1 MVYLKTLGIKALA
14 IGITV
19 FSLFGIF
26 YNADVMNLFWISL
39 LTTGLAF
46 LIGDLFVLRRFGN
59 VTASI
64 ADFPLAFLSI
74 WLLGSLFIEASIP
87 IATTSLMAAFFITC
101 CEPFI
106 HTYMIE
112 NLEEDAFEER
122 ETTPGAGELQT
133 EFAEEFDSETLTD
146 EKENHHD
153 KNDDKN

>member
-1 MVYLKTLGIKALA
+1 MVYLKTLSIKALA

-87 IATTSLMAAFFITC
+87 IATTSLLADLFITC
-101 CEPFI
+101 CEPLI
-106 HTYMIE
+106 HPASIAKHYRDTVKQ
-112 NLEEDAFEER
+112 R
-122 ETTPGAGELQT
+122 
-133 EFAEEFDSETLTD
+133 
-146 EKENHHD
+146 
-153 KNDDKN
+153 

>member
-1 MVYLKTLGIKALA
+1 MVYLKTLGIKAIA

-39 LTTGLAF
+39 LTTGLSF
-46 LIGDLFVLRRFGN
+46 LLGDLFVLRRFGN
-59 VTASI
+59 ITASI

-87 IATTSLMAAFFITC
+87 IATTSLMAAFFLTC

-106 HTYMIE
+106 HTYMTE
-112 NLEEDAFEER
+112 NLEEERFEESEASPR
-122 ETTPGAGELQT
+122 TGQLQT
-133 EFAEEFDSETLTD
+133 EFAKEFESEDLTD
-146 EKENHHD
+146 DHENRRD
-153 KNDDKN
+153 K